1 MNKELKISLV
11 VWGSL
16 LFVSMIIA
24 NDILP
29 GVSVDKIISYYE
41 SLIKNEEPDRSMPIG
56 GIERNFL
63 EEEIEDDE
71 FYMRNGHTLR

>member
-1 MNKELKISLV
+1 MTKEEALTNTRKKFTN
-11 VWGSL
+11 
-16 LFVSMIIA
+16 LFGG
-24 NDILP
+24 DILP

-71 FYMRNGHTLR
+71 FYMRNGYTLR